1 MRKVSYIAT
10 LMAATTL
17 SVVALA
23 QLQTPIDELN
33 SNPEYVALQQAD
45 AELGMKSDSLTMLM
59 TYERTQFRALTD
71 SLATMGL
78 QPSPEQYNAFSD
90 RILQLENENFEIRI
104 LRGDVTGRINA
115 MTQEWVLAQM
125 NATLAG
131 EAESA
136 DVEVVELPEY
146 RNLVENHCL
155 KDILAEADYTELL
168 DAHSEDVAM
177 DDLITKFSIVYKG
190 MSDTAER
197 YAHVDNEAEAEK
209 LFVKFA
215 ELKADADE
223 LAAEIERR
231 WNHILDT
238 KYYAYGYVLES
249 NNKYDLLDSASMEF
263 TDMRRECSTEAGNYA
278 ADAVMHY
285 ALGRP
290 TLRNFEYDFARAMEL
305 EEAADSIATLRAE
318 MKDIEY
324 RYEPLSLE
332 RRLFIDYQPIVI
344 GRTNFYK
351 ESNPIPRLKVY
362 ERGTIYRI
370 LLGEFR
376 NKQPMTL
383 FKGVQPLYIT
393 RNEDGYYLYYA
404 GGYATR
410 READDAVLFLKDKD
424 FKDPQICRWHN
435 GKMENL
441 TAAES
446 GDGEM
451 GDIAVMGK
459 RYMIKIATD
468 ALSDDVRDLI
478 SNEAARKSIT
488 KSADGFIV
496 GTFDSLGEVERL
508 EALLVQK
515 TSAAIEI
522 IEIELNE

>member
-155 KDILAEADYTELL
+155 KDILAEADYAELL

-209 LFVKFA
+209 L
-215 ELKADADE
+215 LP
-223 LAAEIERR
+223 
-231 WNHILDT
+231 
-238 KYYAYGYVLES
+238 
-249 NNKYDLLDSASMEF
+249 
-263 TDMRRECSTEAGNYA
+263 EC
-278 ADAVMHY
+278 
-285 ALGRP
+285 
-290 TLRNFEYDFARAMEL
+290 
-305 EEAADSIATLRAE
+305 
-318 MKDIEY
+318 
-324 RYEPLSLE
+324 
-332 RRLFIDYQPIVI
+332 
-344 GRTNFYK
+344 
-351 ESNPIPRLKVY
+351 
-362 ERGTIYRI
+362 
-370 LLGEFR
+370 
-376 NKQPMTL
+376 
-383 FKGVQPLYIT
+383 
-393 RNEDGYYLYYA
+393 
-404 GGYATR
+404 
-410 READDAVLFLKDKD
+410 
-424 FKDPQICRWHN
+424 
-435 GKMENL
+435 
-441 TAAES
+441 
-446 GDGEM
+446 
-451 GDIAVMGK
+451 
-459 RYMIKIATD
+459 
-468 ALSDDVRDLI
+468 
-478 SNEAARKSIT
+478 
-488 KSADGFIV
+488 
-496 GTFDSLGEVERL
+496 
-508 EALLVQK
+508 VQK
-515 TSAAIEI
+515 SLSRAKRN
-522 IEIELNE
+522 L